1 MPGKSWHLDRRTFLR
16 GTGVSLAL
24 PLLSSMVG
32 ADDKAAVDRPRRMCS
47 VFFPYG
53 VSLAPA
59 GHEDRQ
65 WNWYPEGGGTD
76 FEFTNTLESLTPLKS
91 DVTVFE
97 GLSHPGGRVMGGHDT
112 GDIFLTGASFVGQN
126 YQNSIS
132 IDQVVASQNRNQT
145 RFPSLVLSS
154 DEGIGEPARTFTLS
168 FDRGGRPI
176 PALAKPSQIFARLFG
191 QESSAEEQGRRL
203 KSSKSMLDLML
214 EYSRS
219 LHRQLGSRDQQKLDE
234 YMTSVREI
242 EQRVARSQ
250 SWLDV
255 PKPKVDP
262 DTVDLSASPDGP
274 KEYIE
279 TMYDL
284 IYLAFQSDL
293 TRVATYMLGCVSGA
307 VSIANA
313 FPACIGLSGN
323 HHGLAHGAGK
333 KGGREKLGRWDQ
345 FLAQQLMRFL
355 SRLKETKE
363 GDGNMLDHTLVFY
376 GSSNS
381 RTHNNTNYPLLLAG
395 GTKLGVQQGQYLKY
409 SAKTPLA
416 NLFVTMLDC
425 MGTPVQ
431 SFADSDGRLSELIA

>member
-1 MPGKSWHLDRRTFLR
+1 
-16 GTGVSLAL
+16 
-24 PLLSSMVG
+24 MVG
-32 ADDKAAVDRPRRMCS
+32 ANDKAAVDRPRRMCS

-53 VSLAPA
+53 VSLAPK

-65 WNWYPEGGGTD
+65 WNWYPEGGGTE

-126 YQNSIS
+126 YQNSVS
-132 IDQVVASQNRNQT
+132 VDQVVAAQNRNQT

-168 FDRGGRPI
+168 FDRDGRPI
-176 PALAKPSQIFARLFG
+176 PALAKPAQIFARLFG
-191 QESSAEEQGRRL
+191 QESSAEEQRLRL

-214 EYSRS
+214 DYSKS

-262 DTVDLSASPDGP
+262 DTVDLSASPEGP

-284 IYLAFQSDL
+284 IYLAFQNDS
-293 TRVATYMLGCVSGA
+293 TRVATYMLGCVSGT

-313 FPACIGLSGN
+313 FPACIGLPGN

-333 KGGREKLGRWDQ
+333 KGGRENLGRWDQ
-345 FLAQQLMRFL
+345 FLAQQLTRFL
-355 SRLKETKE
+355 TRLKDTEE

-395 GTKLGVQQGQYLKY
+395 GTRLGVRQGQYLKY
-409 SAKTPLA
+409 SAQTPLA
-416 NLFVTMLDC
+416 NLFVTMLDR
-425 MGTPVQ
+425 MGTPRD
-431 SFADSDGRLSELIA
+431 SFADSTGRLSDIIA